1 MSSPFEL
8 LQSAVKMII
17 NNVLLVHP
25 ATKPEECARYAGKNC
40 QSDKEIVF
48 IVYHSSQVCFAYKAI
63 GLMSSKTIL

>member
-17 NNVLLVHP
+17 N
-25 ATKPEECARYAGKNC
+25 PEECARYAGKNC